1 MEIAARLVLFALLL
15 TAVPAVAERV
25 LRVKDGDTLVV
36 TSAGREVVVQL
47 ADADAPELRQPR
59 GREASTVLASLVAGR
74 DVTLQLVDIDIYGRV
89 VAYVLVDGGNVN
101 AEMVRRGLAWV
112 PRRYDPPLALVQLE
126 YEAQAARRGVWAD
139 PEPTPPWAWR
149 KHARATSAMSDLPNA
164 GTNVQC
170 GSKRYCHE
178 MTSCAEAKAH
188 LRQCGLRSIDGDKD
202 GVPCEGL
209 CY

>member
-1 MEIAARLVLFALLL
+1 MRSSGMTCWGTQCSVMEIAARLVLFALLL
-15 TAVPAVAERV
+15 MAAPAVAERV

-74 DVTLQLVDIDIYGRV
+74 DVTLQLVDIDVYGRM

-139 PEPTPPWAWR
+139 PEPMPPWAWR
-149 KHARATSAMSDLPNA
+149 KHARATSAMRDSPRDA
-164 GTNVQC
+164 RFT
-170 GSKRYCHE
+170 
-178 MTSCAEAKAH
+178 
-188 LRQCGLRSIDGDKD
+188 
-202 GVPCEGL
+202 
-209 CY
+209 